1 MTATTPEGSST
12 RFSPEQTR
20 ILLVLLMPLFLALM
34 SVSVVN
40 VAVPAIERGLGASS
54 ADLQWVL
61 SGYTLTY
68 GVVLVA
74 AGRAGD
80 LWGRKPLFLTG
91 ILVYVVGSVLSGLAV
106 DALMLNAS
114 RLLMGCGAGL
124 FNPQIIG
131 VIQSSFSGRARG
143 RAYGFFGTVIGLGV
157 AVGPPTGG
165 ALLGVLGDQWGWRSL
180 FLLNVP
186 LGLAALVMGVLWLHP
201 PTHTTA
207 DLVPKG
213 LKYLDPVGM
222 ALLAATTVSLMLPFI
237 LPDALWLLAVAV
249 VLVAAWWAWEVR
261 VRATATRTGVY
272 PMVDPALFRRPSFT
286 LGTLQVTVYMAAMPA
301 AFAVVALFAQ
311 DGLGLSP
318 FVAGV
323 STLTS
328 ALMVVALSA
337 WIGARVDRFG
347 PWFVFV
353 GGVLAVVSALLLIV
367 AFAKVTDGSWHYWT
381 IPLILLPQGV
391 SQALILTSSQVLMMD
406 DVAPREAGAAG
417 GVSQTIQ
424 RIGTSTGIA
433 AVTGVYFMAVAD
445 APGLSARE
453 ASGAASVDALWA
465 VLACWTVVLVIG
477 AADLIRR
484 AVQRRRGQAA
494 AG

>member
-1 MTATTPEGSST
+1 MTETTPESSST
-12 RFSPEQTR
+12 RFSSEQTR

-40 VAVPAIERGLGASS
+40 VAVPAIERGLGATS

-80 LWGRKPLFLTG
+80 LWGRKPLFLAG
-91 ILVYVVGSVLSGLAV
+91 ILVYVLGSLLSGFAV

-157 AVGPPTGG
+157 AVGPPAGG
-165 ALLGVLGDQWGWRSL
+165 ALLGVAGDDWGWRWL

-186 LGLAALVMGVLWLHP
+186 LGLAALVMGLLWLHP
-201 PTHTTA
+201 PTQTTA

-213 LKYLDPVGM
+213 LKYLDPIGM
-222 ALLAATTVSLMLPFI
+222 TLLAAATVSLMLPFI
-237 LPDALWLLAVAV
+237 LPNAMWLLAVAA
-249 VLVAAWWAWEVR
+249 VLVVAWWAWEVR
-261 VRATATRTGVY
+261 VRRSAVRTGVY
-272 PMVDPALFRRPSFT
+272 PMVDPALFRRPSFS

-301 AFAVVALFAQ
+301 AFAVIALFAQ
-311 DGLGLSP
+311 EGLGLTP

-323 STLTS
+323 STLGS
-328 ALMVVALSA
+328 ALMVVLLSA

-347 PWFVFV
+347 PWFVFA
-353 GGVLAVVSALLLIV
+353 GGALAVASALLLIL
-367 AFAKVTDGSWHYWT
+367 AFTRVTDGTWPYWA

-433 AVTGVYFMAVAD
+433 AVTGVYFMAVAGAQD
-445 APGLSARE
+445 MTSRE
-453 ASGAASVDALWA
+453 ASGAGSVDALWA
-465 VLACWTVVLVIG
+465 VLACWTVVLAVG

-484 AVQRRRGQAA
+484 AVTGRRERAA
-494 AG
+494 AV

>member
-1 MTATTPEGSST
+1 MTETTPEATST
-12 RFSPEQTR
+12 RFSPEQAR

-40 VAVPAIERGLGASS
+40 VAVPAIERGLGATA

-80 LWGRKPLFLTG
+80 LWGRKPLFLAG
-91 ILVYVVGSVLSGLAV
+91 ILVYVIGSLLSGFAAN
-106 DALMLNAS
+106 ALMLNAS

-131 VIQSSFSGRARG
+131 VIQSSFTGRARG

-157 AVGPPTGG
+157 AVGPPAGG
-165 ALLGVLGDQWGWRSL
+165 ALLGAAGDDWGWRWL
-180 FLLNVP
+180 FLMNVP
-186 LGLAALVMGVLWLHP
+186 LGLAALVMGLLWLHP
-201 PTHTTA
+201 PTQTSA
-207 DLVPKG
+207 DLVPRG

-222 ALLAATTVSLMLPFI
+222 TLLAAATVCLMLPFI
-237 LPDALWLLAVAV
+237 LTDALWLLAVAA
-249 VLVAAWWAWEVR
+249 VLVIAWWAWEVR
-261 VRATATRTGVY
+261 VRRTVVQTGVY
-272 PMVDPALFRRPSFT
+272 PMVDPALFRRPSFS

-301 AFAVVALFAQ
+301 AFAVVAMFAQ

-318 FVAGV
+318 FLAGV
-323 STLTS
+323 STLGS
-328 ALMVVALSA
+328 ALMVVSLSA

-347 PWFVFV
+347 PWFVFA
-353 GGVLAVVSALLLIV
+353 GGVLAVASALLLIL
-367 AFAKVTDGSWHYWT
+367 AFARVTDGSWPFWT
-381 IPLILLPQGV
+381 VALILLPQGV
-391 SQALILTSSQVLMMD
+391 SQALIMTSTQVLMMD

-433 AVTGVYFMAVAD
+433 AVTGVYFVTAAGMRD
-445 APGLSARE
+445 ASARE
-453 ASGAASVDALWA
+453 ASGAAAVDALWV
-465 VLACWTVVLVIG
+465 VLACWSVVLAVG
-477 AADLIRR
+477 AADLARR
-484 AVQRRRGQAA
+484 GVQRRRERGAA
-494 AG
+494 

>member
-1 MTATTPEGSST
+1 MTETTPESSST
-12 RFSPEQTR
+12 RFSSEQTR

-40 VAVPAIERGLGASS
+40 VAVPAIERGLGATS

-80 LWGRKPLFLTG
+80 LWGRKPLFLAG
-91 ILVYVVGSVLSGLAV
+91 ILVYVLGSLLSGFAV

-157 AVGPPTGG
+157 AVGPPAGG
-165 ALLGVLGDQWGWRSL
+165 ALLGVAGDDWGWRWL

-186 LGLAALVMGVLWLHP
+186 LGLAALVMGLLWLHP
-201 PTHTTA
+201 PTQTTA

-213 LKYLDPVGM
+213 LKYLDPIGM
-222 ALLAATTVSLMLPFI
+222 TLLAAATVSLMLPFI
-237 LPDALWLLAVAV
+237 LPNAMWLLAVAA
-249 VLVAAWWAWEVR
+249 VLVVAWWAWEVR
-261 VRATATRTGVY
+261 VRRSAVRTGVY
-272 PMVDPALFRRPSFT
+272 PMVDPALFRRPSFS

-301 AFAVVALFAQ
+301 AFAVIALFAQ
-311 DGLGLSP
+311 EGLGLTP

-323 STLTS
+323 STLGS
-328 ALMVVALSA
+328 ALMVVLLSA

-347 PWFVFV
+347 PWFVFA
-353 GGVLAVVSALLLIV
+353 GGALAVASALLLIL
-367 AFAKVTDGSWHYWT
+367 AFTRVTDGTWPYWT

-433 AVTGVYFMAVAD
+433 AVTGVYFMAVAGAQD
-445 APGLSARE
+445 MTSRE
-453 ASGAASVDALWA
+453 ASGAGSVDALWA
-465 VLACWTVVLVIG
+465 VLACWTVVLAVG

-484 AVQRRRGQAA
+484 AVTGRRERAA
-494 AG
+494 AV

>member
-1 MTATTPEGSST
+1 MTETTST
-12 RFSPEQTR
+12 RFSPEQSR

-40 VAVPAIERGLGASS
+40 VAVPAIERGLDASA

-80 LWGRKPLFLTG
+80 LWGRRPLFLAG
-91 ILVYVVGSVLSGLAV
+91 IAVYVLGSLLSGIAV
-106 DALMLNAS
+106 DAVMLNAA
-114 RLLMGCGAGL
+114 RLLMGAGAGL

-131 VIQSSFSGRARG
+131 VIQSSFTGRARG

-157 AVGPPTGG
+157 AVGPTAGG
-165 ALLGVLGDQWGWRSL
+165 ALLSVAGEDWGWRWL

-186 LGLAALVMGVLWLHP
+186 LGAAALVMGWRWLRSP
-201 PTHTTA
+201 APTDA
-207 DLVPKG
+207 AAAPRG

-222 ALLAATTVSLMLPFI
+222 LLLAAATVAVMLPFV
-237 LPDALWLLAVAV
+237 LPDAFWLLAVAV
-249 VLVAAWWAWEVR
+249 LLVAAWWAWGVR
-261 VRATATRTGVY
+261 LRSRAARTGVH

-301 AFAVVALFAQ
+301 VFAVLALFAQ
-311 DGLGLSP
+311 EGLGLSP
-318 FVAGV
+318 FVAGT
-323 STLTS
+323 STLGS

-347 PWFVFV
+347 PWFVFA
-353 GGVLAVVSALLLIV
+353 GAALAVASALLLIL
-367 AFAKVTDGSWHYWT
+367 AFAQVTAGSWPFWVV
-381 IPLILLPQGV
+381 PLALLPQGL

-433 AVTGVYFMAVAD
+433 AITGVYFAAMAGTEQTVV
-445 APGLSARE
+445 RQ
-453 ASGAASVDALWA
+453 ASGAASVDALWTA
-465 VLACWTVVLVIG
+465 FACWSVVLLLA
-477 AADLIRR
+477 AADLVRR
-484 AVQRRRGQAA
+484 RVQRRRGRTA
-494 AG
+494 AGTA